1 MLIVLKEKNNQAL
14 LREIQELLRKK
25 YDLPSHVIGETK
37 RVLAVT
43 GDTSVVDIELMKS
56 LDGVKSVDRV
66 DRPYRLAS
74 RGKKN
79 RTLIEISKDCV
90 IGDPKTVVIIA
101 GPCSIDS
108 EGQLDE
114 TAAMAKARGVKI
126 LRGGAYKPRT
136 GPYSF
141 QGKGEE
147 GLKLLRK
154 AGDKYGMKVIS
165 EIMKSEDLPK
175 FEEYCGMLQIG
186 ARNMQNY
193 ELLKAVA
200 TSKKPVLLKRGL
212 AATLE
217 EWLLAAEYLLKGGN
231 ENVMLCERGIRTFE
245 EEVRFTL
252 CLGSVPALRELTH
265 LPIIV
270 DPSHAMGKTRW
281 VKDAALGGVAV
292 GADGLIIEIHPRPH
306 ESTCDAAQLLD
317 EEHWNE
323 CMDGVAAVAKAI
335 GKRLA

>member
-1 MLIVLKEKNNQAL
+1 MLVVLKEKNNQPL
-14 LREIQELLRKK
+14 LAEIQSLLKSK
-25 YDLPSHVIGETK
+25 YGCDSHVIGENQ

-43 GDTSVVDIELMKS
+43 GDTSMVEVELLKS
-56 LDGVKSVDRV
+56 LEGVRSVDRV
-66 DRPYRLAS
+66 DRPYKLAS
-74 RGKKN
+74 REKKN
-79 RTLIEISKDCV
+79 RTLIKVSEDCI
-90 IGDPKTVVIIA
+90 IGDPKSLVVIA

-114 TAAMAKARGVKI
+114 SAAMAKDKGVKI
-126 LRGGAYKPRT
+126 LRGGAFKPRT

-141 QGKGEE
+141 QGKGLE
-147 GLKLLRK
+147 GLRMLRK
-154 AGDKYGMKVIS
+154 AGDKYGMKTIS
-165 EIMKSEDLPK
+165 EIMKAEDLPA
-175 FEEYCGMLQIG
+175 FEEMADMLQIG

-193 ELLKAVA
+193 ELLKAVGK
-200 TSKKPVLLKRGL
+200 SRKPVMLKRGL

-217 EWLLAAEYLLKGGN
+217 EWLLAAEYILAGGN
-231 ENVMLCERGIRTFE
+231 PNVMLCERGIRTFE
-245 EEVRFTL
+245 QEVRFTL

-306 ESTCDAAQLLD
+306 ESSCDSAQLLD
-317 EEHWNE
+317 NEHWNE
-323 CMDGVAAVAKAI
+323 CMVSVAAVSGAI
-335 GKRLA
+335 GKKVV

>member
-1 MLIVLKEKNNQAL
+1 MLIVLKDKNNVAL
-14 LREIQELLRKK
+14 LADIQKLLETK
-25 YDLPSHVIGETK
+25 YGCPSHVIGETK

-43 GDTSVVDIELMKS
+43 GDTSGVDIELLKGFQ
-56 LDGVKSVDRV
+56 GVKSVDRV
-66 DRPYRLAS
+66 DRPYKLAS
-74 RGKKN
+74 RASKN
-79 RTLIEISKDCV
+79 RTLITVSKDCV
-90 IGDPKTVVIIA
+90 IGDPKSVVIIA

-114 TAAMAKARGVKI
+114 TAAMAKERGVKI
-126 LRGGAYKPRT
+126 LRAGAYKPRT

-141 QGKGEE
+141 QGTGND
-147 GLKLLRK
+147 GLRLLKK
-154 AGDKYGMKVIS
+154 AGEKYGMTTIS
-165 EIMKSEDLPK
+165 EIMKADDLSV
-175 FEEYCGMLQIG
+175 FEETVDILQIG

-200 TSKKPVLLKRGL
+200 KSKKPVLLKRGL

-217 EWLLAAEYLLKGGN
+217 EWLLAAEYLLVGGN
-231 ENVMLCERGIRTFE
+231 LNVMLCERGIRTFE

-252 CLGSVPALRELTH
+252 CLGSIPALREMTH

-292 GADGLIIEIHPRPH
+292 GADGLLIEIHPRPQ

-317 EEHWNE
+317 REHWNE
-323 CMDGVAAVAKAI
+323 CMDAVDAVAKAI
-335 GKRLA
+335 GKKVV